1 MRPMLLIIT
10 LLLIGVACGGDR
22 ENAKAEAAKGAE
34 EAAFCE
40 EHGVPEAMCTKC
52 NPDLIAGF
60 KESGD
65 WCGGHGFP
73 ESVCP
78 ICNPVARAP
87 TTDVAFCGEHG
98 VPEAMCTKCN
108 PDLIAGFKEK
118 GDFCEEHGFPESV
131 CPICNPVPGAPKV
144 VVVEADGAPSDK
156 TRLCLK
162 SPESASLAGVATA
175 PAVSRAEGAS
185 FMVPATLA
193 FDATRRAVVN
203 ARAPGVVK
211 SLHVDIGA
219 HVEKGTKLAVVD
231 SATLGAERAQLQGA
245 RARVRAAEA
254 NYKREKELQTK
265 GVSSAKEVLAMQQ
278 ELELA
283 RAEVASLSASVGVV
297 GKGAGGAGGYA
308 VTAPLAG
315 WIVERDATIG
325 EMVDADETL
334 FEVVDTSTMWAELSV
349 PEDQVD
355 LVAMGQAVVVT
366 VDGLK
371 GRQFEG
377 TISYVSPKVDPRTRT
392 VQVRAALDNPDGR
405 LRANMYGEARVVLG
419 DRGEAVTVPADA
431 VQRVKDVFFVYVQT
445 KDDEFEVRRVAL
457 GARERAVTELT
468 SGVSPNE
475 RVVVSG
481 AFALKAETLKDSMGD
496 GCVDD

>member
-1 MRPMLLIIT
+1 MKTSLPFLFVVLLAIVT
-10 LLLIGVACGGDR
+10 ACGGDR
-22 ENAKAEAAKGAE
+22 RAKGKAEGGERPDHAERKG
-34 EAAFCE
+34 
-40 EHGVPEAMCTKC
+40 
-52 NPDLIAGF
+52 
-60 KESGD
+60 
-65 WCGGHGFP
+65 GGAV
-73 ESVCP
+73 E
-78 ICNPVARAP
+78 
-87 TTDVAFCGEHG
+87 FCGEHG

-118 GDFCEEHGFPESV
+118 GDWCDEHGFPESV

-144 VVVEADGAPSDK
+144 VVVESDGAPADK

-162 SPESASLAGVATA
+162 SSEAATLAGVETA
-175 PAVSRAEGAS
+175 AAVPRAEGAS
-185 FMVPATLA
+185 FVAPVTIA

-211 SLHVDIGA
+211 ALHVDIGA
-219 HVEKGTKLAVVD
+219 RVEKGKTLAVVD

-254 NYKREKELQTK
+254 NYKREKDLQTK
-265 GVSSAKEVLAMQQ
+265 GVSAIKEVLAMEQ

-283 RAEVASLSASVGVV
+283 RAEVASLLASVGVV

-315 WIVERDATIG
+315 WIVEREATIG

-334 FEVVDTSTMWAELSV
+334 FEVVDTSTMWAELSI
-349 PEDQVD
+349 PEDELDQ
-355 LVAMGQAVVVT
+355 VAMGQTVIVT
-366 VDGLK
+366 IDGLK
-371 GRQFEG
+371 GRQYEG
-377 TISYVSPKVDPRTRT
+377 TTRYVSPKVDPRTRT
-392 VQVRAALDNPDGR
+392 VQVRAALDNPEGR

-419 DRGEAVTVPADA
+419 DRGKAVTVPSDA
-431 VQRVKDVFFVYVQT
+431 VQRVKDVFFVFVQT

-468 SGVSPNE
+468 SGVGPNE
-475 RVVVSG
+475 RVVVRG

>member
-1 MRPMLLIIT
+1 MLSIV
-10 LLLIGVACGGDR
+10 GSACGGDR
-22 ENAKAEAAKGAE
+22 RAKEKSERDEAAEAA
-34 EAAFCE
+34 
-40 EHGVPEAMCTKC
+40 EHG
-52 NPDLIAGF
+52 
-60 KESGD
+60 KEKGE
-65 WCGGHGFP
+65 GV
-73 ESVCP
+73 E
-78 ICNPVARAP
+78 
-87 TTDVAFCGEHG
+87 FCGEHG

-108 PDLIAGFKEK
+108 PDLIAGFKKK
-118 GDFCEEHGFPESV
+118 GDWCDEHGFPESV

-144 VVVEADGAPSDK
+144 VVVESDGAPADK

-162 SPESASLAGVATA
+162 SPEAASLAGVATA
-175 PAVSRAEGAS
+175 PAVSRAEGS
-185 FMVPATLA
+185 SLVVPATIA

-203 ARAPGVVK
+203 ARAPGVVRA
-211 SLHVDIGA
+211 LHVDIGA
-219 HVEKGTKLAVVD
+219 RVEKGKKLAVVD
-231 SATLGAERAQLQGA
+231 SATVGADRAQLQGA

-254 NYKREKELQTK
+254 NYRRDKELQTK
-265 GVSSAKEVLAMQQ
+265 GVSSAKEVLALEQ

-283 RAEVASLSASVGVV
+283 RAEVGSLSASIGVV
-297 GKGAGGAGGYA
+297 GMNAGGAGGYA

-355 LVAMGQAVVVT
+355 QVALGQAVIVT

-392 VQVRAALDNPDGR
+392 IQVRAALANPEGR

-431 VQRVKDVFFVYVQT
+431 VQRVKDVYFVYVQT
-445 KDDEFEVRRVAL
+445 KDDEFEIRRVDL

-468 SGVSPNE
+468 SGVSANE

>member
-1 MRPMLLIIT
+1 MTTKLFPSMSLALFLLIA
-10 LLLIGVACGGDR
+10 ACGGDR
-22 ENAKAEAAKGAE
+22 RSKEKEEGAEAAETAE
-34 EAAFCE
+34 AV
-40 EHGVPEAMCTKC
+40 EHGEGEQEV
-52 NPDLIAGF
+52 D
-60 KESGD
+60 
-65 WCGGHGFP
+65 
-73 ESVCP
+73 
-78 ICNPVARAP
+78 
-87 TTDVAFCGEHG
+87 FCGEHG

-118 GDFCEEHGFPESV
+118 GDWCDEHGFPESV

-144 VVVEADGAPSDK
+144 VVVESDGAPADK

-162 SPESASLAGVATA
+162 SPEAATLAGVETA
-175 PAVSRAEGAS
+175 AAVPRAEGAS
-185 FMVPATLA
+185 FVAPVTIA

-211 SLHVDIGA
+211 ALHVDIGA
-219 HVEKGTKLAVVD
+219 RVEKGKKLAVVD

-245 RARVRAAEA
+245 RARVRAAET
-254 NYKREKELQTK
+254 NYKREKDLQTK

-283 RAEVASLSASVGVV
+283 RAEVASLAASVGVV

-315 WIVERDATIG
+315 WIVEREATIG

-334 FEVVDTSTMWAELSV
+334 FEVVDTSTMWAELSI
-349 PEDQVD
+349 PEDQLD
-355 LVAMGQAVVVT
+355 QVAMGQTVIVT

-392 VQVRAALDNPDGR
+392 VQVRAALDNPEGV
-405 LRANMYGEARVVLG
+405 LPTYGWLG
-419 DRGEAVTVPADA
+419 
-431 VQRVKDVFFVYVQT
+431 
-445 KDDEFEVRRVAL
+445 
-457 GARERAVTELT
+457 
-468 SGVSPNE
+468 
-475 RVVVSG
+475 
-481 AFALKAETLKDSMGD
+481 
-496 GCVDD
+496 

>member
-34 EAAFCE
+34 EGDFCG

-60 KESGD
+60 KEKGD
-65 WCGGHGFP
+65 WCGEHGFP

-78 ICNPVARAP
+78 ICNPVAGAP
-87 TTDVAFCGEHG
+87 KADVAFCGEHG

-108 PDLIAGFKEK
+108 PDLIAGLKEK

-144 VVVEADGAPSDK
+144 VVVEADGAPADK

-162 SPESASLAGVATA
+162 SAESATLAGVETA
-175 PAVSRAEGAS
+175 PALARTEGAS
-185 FMVPATLA
+185 VLVPTTLA

-203 ARAPGVVK
+203 ARSPGVVK
-211 SLHVDIGA
+211 ALYADIGA
-219 HVEKGTKLAVVD
+219 RVEKGAKLAVVD
-231 SATLGAERAQLQGA
+231 SATVGADRARIQGA
-245 RARVRAAEA
+245 RSRVKAAQA
-254 NYKREKELQTK
+254 NYKREKDLQDK

-278 ELELA
+278 ELEQA
-283 RAEVASLSASVGVV
+283 RAEEASLAASIGVV
-297 GKGAGGAGGYA
+297 GKHAGGAGGYA
-308 VTAPLAG
+308 VAAPLAG
-315 WIVERDATIG
+315 WVVRRNTTIG
-325 EMVDADETL
+325 EMVDPEETL
-334 FEVVDTSTMWAELSV
+334 FEIVDTSSMWAELAI
-349 PEDQVD
+349 PEDQLD
-355 LVAMGQAVVVT
+355 QVAIGQSVIIT

-377 TISYVSPKVDPRTRT
+377 TISYVSPEVDSRTRT
-392 VQVRAALDNPDGR
+392 VQARAALANPDGK
-405 LRANMYGEARVVLG
+405 LRANMYGEARIVLG
-419 DRGEAVTVPADA
+419 SRGEAVTVPADA
-431 VQRVKDVFFVYVQT
+431 VQRVKDVFFVFVQT
-445 KDDEFEVRRVAL
+445 RDDEFEVRRVVL

-468 SGVSPNE
+468 SGVAASE
-475 RVVVSG
+475 RVVVRG
-481 AFALKAETLKDSMGD
+481 GFALKAETLKDSMGD

>member
-1 MRPMLLIIT
+1 MYLALF
-10 LLLIGVACGGDR
+10 VVSAACGGDR
-22 ENAKAEAAKGAE
+22 KSKEKDESAEAVEHEDE
-34 EAAFCE
+34 EE
-40 EHGVPEAMCTKC
+40 IE
-52 NPDLIAGF
+52 
-60 KESGD
+60 
-65 WCGGHGFP
+65 
-73 ESVCP
+73 
-78 ICNPVARAP
+78 
-87 TTDVAFCGEHG
+87 FCGEHG

-118 GDFCEEHGFPESV
+118 GDWCDEHGFPESV
-131 CPICNPVPGAPKV
+131 CPICNPVAGAPKV
-144 VVVEADGAPSDK
+144 VVVESDGAPADK

-162 SPESASLAGVATA
+162 SPESATIAGVETA
-175 PAVSRAEGAS
+175 PAMPRAEGAS
-185 FMVPATLA
+185 LMVPATIA
-193 FDATRRAVVN
+193 FDATKRAVVN

-219 HVEKGTKLAVVD
+219 RVEKGKKLAVVD
-231 SATLGAERAQLQGA
+231 SATVGAERAHLQGA

-254 NYKREKELQTK
+254 NYKREKDLQTK

-283 RAEVASLSASVGVV
+283 KAEVASLAASVGVV
-297 GKGAGGAGGYA
+297 GTNAGGAGGYA
-308 VTAPLAG
+308 VAAPIAG

-334 FEVVDTSTMWAELSV
+334 FEVVDTSTMWAELSI
-349 PEDQVD
+349 PEDQLD
-355 LVAMGQAVVVT
+355 AVAMGQSVIVT

-377 TISYVSPKVDPRTRT
+377 IISYVSPKVDPRTRT
-392 VQVRAALDNPDGR
+392 VQVRAALENPEGR
-405 LRANMYGEARVVLG
+405 LRANMYGEARIVLG

-445 KDDEFEVRRVAL
+445 KDDEFEVRRVDL

-468 SGVSPNE
+468 SGVESNE
-475 RVVVSG
+475 RVVVKG